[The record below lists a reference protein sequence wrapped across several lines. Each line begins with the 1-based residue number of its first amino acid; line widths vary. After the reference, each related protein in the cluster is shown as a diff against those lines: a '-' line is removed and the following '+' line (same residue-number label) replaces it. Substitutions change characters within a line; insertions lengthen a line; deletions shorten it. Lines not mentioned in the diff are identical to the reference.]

1 MANKVSALA
10 TAKAPTEPKVL
21 RGVIDDGTREI
32 PLVNKFGKL
41 ICKVYIRPADWS
53 IIDRYNDLTKDFD
66 AIVKPLTDLD
76 LKNDGTASVEK
87 DWGTLKAVETELKH
101 RFDQLF
107 DMEEADEIFAK
118 RNAFSSIGGEFF
130 CSKVLMALGGIIEEA
145 VQEEAALSQAR
156 VAKYLTQPE
165 ILEGV
170 KDAGATADD
179 A

>member
-1 MANKVSALA
+1 MATKVSKMV
-10 TAKAPTEPKVL
+10 TENVPTEPKVL

-41 ICKVYIRPADWS
+41 ICKVYFRPADWS

-66 AIVKPLTDLD
+66 TIVKPLSSLD
-76 LKNDGTASVEK
+76 IKNDGTVSFEK
-87 DWGTLKAVETELKH
+87 DWETLKAVESELKR
-101 RFDQLF
+101 RFDLLF

-118 RNAFSSIGGEFF
+118 RNAFSSVGGEFF
-130 CSKVLMALGGIIEEA
+130 CSKVLTALGGIIEDA
-145 VQEEAALSQAR
+145 VQEESSLSRAR

-165 ILEGV
+165 NSEGV
-170 KDAGATADD
+170 NDAGTTADD